1 MAIGRTP
8 EVSSLNL
15 DQIGIKFDK
24 SKKIITNQHYQTDVE
39 NIFAIGDIRSGGLE
53 LTPVAIKEGE
63 YLVEG
68 IVNNKWQS
76 IDYDLVPTTVFT
88 PLEYSKC
95 GLSED
100 DAIQRF
106 GQDEIQVY
114 HQYFTPLEW
123 QLNHDREPGSC
134 YCKVIVNKKTQV
146 VIGIHYL
153 GPNAG
158 EVMQGYAVAL

>member
-68 IVNNKWQS
+68 IVNNKW
-76 IDYDLVPTTVFT
+76 
-88 PLEYSKC
+88 
-95 GLSED
+95 
-100 DAIQRF
+100 
-106 GQDEIQVY
+106 
-114 HQYFTPLEW
+114 
-123 QLNHDREPGSC
+123 
-134 YCKVIVNKKTQV
+134 
-146 VIGIHYL
+146 
-153 GPNAG
+153 
-158 EVMQGYAVAL
+158 